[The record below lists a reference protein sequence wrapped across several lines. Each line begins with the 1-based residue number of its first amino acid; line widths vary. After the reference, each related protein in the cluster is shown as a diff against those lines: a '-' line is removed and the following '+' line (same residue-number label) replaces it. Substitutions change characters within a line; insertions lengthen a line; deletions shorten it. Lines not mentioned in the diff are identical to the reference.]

1 MQGAIRTTRLGTGV
15 WVICLVGEHDI
26 STADSLRECL
36 EAATRTHT
44 GVVLDL
50 SEASIIDT
58 SIVEVILAQPWTGFA
73 LVVPADGAIA
83 QMVDRLMLHDALA
96 IYASRL
102 VACREVAPR
111 HRMLR
116 PSATI
121 HSSPPLV
128 QKATASTA
136 GSTL

>member
-1 MQGAIRTTRLGTGV
+1 MQGVIRTTRLGTGV
-15 WVICLVGEHDI
+15 WVICLAGEHDL
-26 STADSLRECL
+26 STADALRERL
-36 EAATRTHT
+36 ETATRTGT

-50 SEASIIDT
+50 GEASIIDT

-73 LVVPADGAIA
+73 LVIPADGAIA
-83 QMVDRLMLHDALA
+83 KMVDRLMLHDALA

-116 PSATI
+116 PRATT
-121 HSSPPLV
+121 HASPPLV
-128 QKATASTA
+128 QEATASSA
-136 GSTL
+136 GSSL